1 MRRRPL
7 ALACVFSA
15 LWGATASAQ
24 YQQPYSMYGT
34 APQSSAM
41 YAGYGQNAMYGQ
53 GAMPSFGPQSG
64 MEQSWAGRGMAS
76 QAAYQQPG
84 GSPLGDYGQQQA
96 HYSGRATP
104 PMKLP
109 PGVHSENGVLYYD
122 GKAYAD
128 SNYSQPSPFYPVRRA
143 DCETVES
150 QGPMQ
155 SVMDQSGGYGGMPGQ
170 GPMGD
175 GQGCE
180 NGYCQNGACGPCGNC
195 RPDWRVFD
203 VFGRPRNAMN
213 PFPGKYGYV
222 WTASFDVLALTRDAG
237 TNRPLVL
244 DSNTLA
250 PVFNSNATGFDFEPG
265 GRAYLSLMGPSGIQY
280 QASYMKL
287 ATLVAD
293 NTVFGNNNLQIP
305 PPLSSATVT
314 FFDADTMNFRY
325 LSNVQAAEANII
337 YPFGNFQLLAGFRYF
352 EIDERDTLTSF
363 DIDAG
368 TGTFTADAFNNLYG
382 GQIGILG
389 QWEAFGLVDFDFVAK
404 FGVFENYAREH
415 QVLNDPIFFRDAAGH
430 HSEAAYV
437 TELGARV
444 VVPMG
449 PHFSF
454 HVGYE
459 VYFFD
464 RIALAPDQYDFNVG
478 NVVDGTRVNNRGDMV
493 LQGINLGLTAI
504 W

>member
-15 LWGATASAQ
+15 DGPPPPDTAQ

-34 APQSSAM
+34 APQSSPM

-76 QAAYQQPG
+76 QAAYQLG
-84 GSPLGDYGQQQA
+84 GSPLGDYGQQV

-128 SNYSQPSPFYPVRRA
+128 SNYSQPSPFYPVRCA
-143 DCETVES
+143 DRETVES

-155 SVMDQSGGYGGMPGQ
+155 SVMDQSGGYGGMPEQ

-175 GQGCE
+175 GQGCAKWLLPKRSLRPLRQLPARS
-180 NGYCQNGACGPCGNC
+180 GGAP
-195 RPDWRVFD
+195 D

-265 GRAYLSLMGPSGIQY
+265 GRAYGS
-280 QASYMKL
+280 
-287 ATLVAD
+287 
-293 NTVFGNNNLQIP
+293 
-305 PPLSSATVT
+305 
-314 FFDADTMNFRY
+314 
-325 LSNVQAAEANII
+325 
-337 YPFGNFQLLAGFRYF
+337 
-352 EIDERDTLTSF
+352 
-363 DIDAG
+363 
-368 TGTFTADAFNNLYG
+368 
-382 GQIGILG
+382 
-389 QWEAFGLVDFDFVAK
+389 
-404 FGVFENYAREH
+404 
-415 QVLNDPIFFRDAAGH
+415 
-430 HSEAAYV
+430 
-437 TELGARV
+437 
-444 VVPMG
+444 
-449 PHFSF
+449 
-454 HVGYE
+454 
-459 VYFFD
+459 
-464 RIALAPDQYDFNVG
+464 
-478 NVVDGTRVNNRGDMV
+478 
-493 LQGINLGLTAI
+493 
-504 W
+504 